1 MCFWKSFYMRAS
13 LADILCAAKPAAL
26 PLSAAI
32 NSDFID
38 MLAAYIKTMS

>member
-26 PLSAAI
+26 PLSATAVSFRNI
-32 NSDFID
+32 
-38 MLAAYIKTMS
+38 